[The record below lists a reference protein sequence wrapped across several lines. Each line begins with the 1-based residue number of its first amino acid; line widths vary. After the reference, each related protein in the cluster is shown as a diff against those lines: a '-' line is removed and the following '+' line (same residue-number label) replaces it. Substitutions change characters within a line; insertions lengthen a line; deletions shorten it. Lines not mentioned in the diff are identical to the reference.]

1 MCQKTLCGETFNEQ
15 TFCGETFCKC
25 SEKKIHYGEKAKGS
39 LEIMNYVT
47 MSVPISRMNN
57 YLRVSICERICFI
70 GGTAYHLAQTRH

>member
-1 MCQKTLCGETFNEQ
+1 MSKHFVGKLFV
-15 TFCGETFCKC
+15 
-25 SEKKIHYGEKAKGS
+25 SVPKKIHYGEKAKGS
-39 LEIMNYVT
+39 LEVMNYVT